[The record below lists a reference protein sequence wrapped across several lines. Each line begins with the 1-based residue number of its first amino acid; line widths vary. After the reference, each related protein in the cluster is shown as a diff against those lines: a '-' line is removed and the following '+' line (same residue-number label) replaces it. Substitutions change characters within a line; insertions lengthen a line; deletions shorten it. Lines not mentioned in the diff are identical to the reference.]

1 MPMTL
6 EEQKAYIEL
15 LTDLMT
21 MHFNQIR
28 SLQLSVGKTLEAAA
42 DANGPAAV
50 PLVEDAIK
58 KMKAA
63 ALCALPVESV
73 YKM

>member
-21 MHFNQIR
+21 IHFKQIHT
-28 SLQLSVGKTLEAAA
+28 LQLSVGKALESAAEA
-42 DANGPAAV
+42 HGLAAV
-50 PLVEDAIK
+50 PLVEHAMK